1 MRNVGFC
8 PTTDACL
15 IVISAMAMLQVL
27 SAKQVGIWQLH
38 LYPYIPSIEAA
49 MDAVAAERGA
59 ASKQDI
65 ASEVTADSMT
75 TEWEAFEKYVQ
86 YLVANDPHAY
96 VPILDHNSRS
106 SEASSMPGGSAAA
119 DTIRKVGMY

>member
-1 MRNVGFC
+1 MHH
-8 PTTDACL
+8 L
-15 IVISAMAMLQVL
+15 IVMNAMAMLQVL
-27 SAKQVGIWQLH
+27 SAKQVGVWQLH

-75 TEWEAFEKYVQ
+75 KEWEAFEKYVQ
-86 YLVANDPHAY
+86 YVVGNDPHAY
-96 VPILDHNSRS
+96 VPILDHSTRNSEVGSIS
-106 SEASSMPGGSAAA
+106 SGSAAA
-119 DTIRKVGMY
+119 GTVRRLGMY